1 MSEPTFKRNT
11 WANLAQATAPQK
23 FSRKETQDMNRQALA
38 VVPQVADFDES
49 GSAFFA
55 PEKGGAGAMTDE
67 ELGILDSLIE
77 QHGLAN
83 ILKAVGHLLESRIE
97 EGMIANGRM
106 LLHLSRDDAWARAA
120 ERLQEITF
128 HPDISGL

>member
-1 MSEPTFKRNT
+1 MD
-11 WANLAQATAPQK
+11 QATAPVR
-23 FSRKETQDMNRQALA
+23 FSRKEIEGMNRQALA
-38 VVPQVADFDES
+38 VVPQITEFDES
-49 GSAFFA
+49 ASSFFA
-55 PEKGGAGAMTDE
+55 PEKGGAGAMKDE
-67 ELGILDSLIE
+67 ELAILDSLIE
-77 QHGLAN
+77 RHGLTSV
-83 ILKAVGHLLESRIE
+83 LKAVGHLLESRIE